1 MGIKRE
7 AQGKEAGMNRI
18 SKVLISNRGEIA
30 CRILRS
36 LDHLGIPS
44 VIVYHSA
51 DADSPA
57 VRMSAEAVEIDGPT
71 PVAAYLDVVQ
81 IIDACRQT
89 GADAVHPGFGFLAE
103 NAEFARR
110 LTKEGIT
117 FIGPLPE
124 TIELMGNKVAARTF
138 CIDNDFPL
146 APSVTE
152 AEAGE
157 DFAERAQEI
166 GVPLLI
172 KAAAGGGGKGMQIVK
187 ETGELTQAVQL
198 AKGEALR
205 AFGNDEVY
213 AERYVEQ
220 PRHIEVQVMADH
232 HGNVLHLGER
242 ECSIQRRFQ
251 KIIEESPAPELAPEL
266 RERICATA
274 VEIANIADYRNA
286 GTVEFI
292 LARNGEFFFLEMNT
306 RLQVEHPVTEMVT
319 GLDLVELQV
328 RIARGETL
336 PFTQEQVQAN
346 GHAIEL
352 RLYAEDPQNDFLP
365 STGQLLA
372 YRMPAGKSVRVE
384 NGFAEGMLVTSA
396 FDPMLAKLI
405 VQGKDRDQA
414 IGRGLTALK
423 DTLVLGVITNADY
436 LARILSHPAY
446 VAGQVH
452 TGFIPEHVQDLSPP
466 VLSEGERNLL
476 LAATALSNREL
487 SDLAFQVPEPYASI
501 GNWRN

>member
-1 MGIKRE
+1 MHK
-7 AQGKEAGMNRI
+7 I
-18 SKVLISNRGEIA
+18 SKVLISNRGEVA

-36 LDHLGIPS
+36 LDRLGIPG
-44 VIVYHSA
+44 VIVYHAA

-57 VRMSAEAVEIDGPT
+57 VRMAAEAVEIDGPT
-71 PVAAYLDVVQ
+71 PVAAYLDVDQ

-103 NAEFARR
+103 NAGFARR
-110 LTKEGIT
+110 LGDEGIT

-138 CIDNDFPL
+138 CIENDFPL

-152 AEAGE
+152 ADAHS
-157 DFAERAQEI
+157 DFIAQACRI
-166 GVPLLI
+166 GAPLLI
-172 KAAAGGGGKGMQIVK
+172 KAAAGGGGKGMQIVQDIDDL
-187 ETGELTQAVQL
+187 EQAIQL
-198 AKGEALR
+198 AKGEAER

-220 PRHIEVQVMADH
+220 PRHIEVQVLADH

-251 KIIEESPAPELAPEL
+251 KIVEESPAPGLPRQL
-266 RERICATA
+266 HKRICDKA
-274 VEIANIADYRNA
+274 VEIANKAGYRNA

-292 LARNGEFFFLEMNT
+292 LAPDGEFFFLEMNT

-319 GLDLVELQV
+319 GLDLVELQIRV
-328 RIARGETL
+328 AQGETL
-336 PFTQEQVQAN
+336 PFRQDQVQVD

-372 YRMPAGKSVRVE
+372 YQMPAGESVRVE
-384 NGFAEGMLVTSA
+384 NGFAEGMTVTAA

-405 VQGKDRDQA
+405 VHGRDREQA
-414 IGRGLTALK
+414 IGRGLKALE
-423 DTLVLGVITNADY
+423 DTLVLGVITNAEY
-436 LARILSHPAY
+436 LASILSHAAFF
-446 VAGQVH
+446 AGQVH
-452 TGFIPEHVQDLSPP
+452 TGFIPEHSQDLSPT

-476 LAATALSNREL
+476 LAAAALSNREL
-487 SDLAFQVPEPYASI
+487 SDPAFQVPEPYASL